1 MEQQIFPLELCG
13 RFYLKS
19 PRSRRPSAIN
29 FIIRFNSKQY
39 KFATHTKIYPT
50 QWNQSLQKAY
60 ISPILTNADN
70 INNSIVNQKIEEI
83 KDRFTKFKLYLCSIA
98 KYNSTDIVKLLLN
111 EFNDMARQKTK
122 KAAEEEQNKF
132 DDIIKVIHD
141 AVYND
146 TTIASGTSDNYIK
159 KGLPALKFY
168 LSYLEDEKNIKVDSF
183 KYFTTEFLTSFA
195 YYIHDNYTYDEGQS
209 YAIPTIN
216 SILKY
221 AKSAII
227 LCARANKYL
236 TEAEINSLKI
246 KLFNDKSSPNHI
258 ALRNDEV
265 MLLYNY
271 KPTCKRD
278 EEVRDIF
285 LLECTFGHR
294 ITDTLRLDERVEEI
308 GGKYYITLAPK
319 KTPNKKVEVGIIF
332 KIAKE
337 ILIDKYHC
345 KLPSITK
352 DMINKNIKR
361 IALEAGI
368 KGEELQSFHYQ
379 GESEPR
385 EVKRSRHECIATHTG
400 RRTFISLLVA
410 RGWNY
415 EQISKFTGQTI
426 KTIGGYDKATNKY
439 IDIYKDLLANRPDE
453 IVQLC
458 DEESNI
464 NHPQQVSLTQTINMD
479 MDELLQLIF
488 RTKDLF
494 SLKALHQNKVDILA
508 LEKTAEINK
517 YLEDINRVEQYK
529 QQILKSFENTP
540 EELKVRLIEILQ
552 ATVLLDPKLN
562 ALKIAITTL
571 QKLGLNCQYSHNTYK
586 YAGKSAREAYIL
598 VTVTPNGDIIIK

>member
-1 MEQQIFPLELCG
+1 MKQQIFPLELYG

-19 PRSRRPSAIN
+19 PRSRRPSALN

-39 KFATHTKIYPT
+39 KFTTHTKIYPT

-70 INNSIVNQKIEEI
+70 LNNSIVNQKIEEI
-83 KDRFTKFKLYLCSIA
+83 KERFAKFKLYLCNIECNSI
-98 KYNSTDIVKLLLN
+98 DLVQLLQN
-111 EFNDMARQKTK
+111 EFNDMAK
-122 KAAEEEQNKF
+122 KKIKRKEEEQSKF
-132 DDIIKVIHD
+132 DDIVKVIHN

-146 TTIASGTSDNYIK
+146 TTISKGTSDNYLN

-168 LSYLEDEKNIKVDSF
+168 LSYLEREEKTKVDNFS
-183 KYFTTEFLTSFA
+183 YFTTEFFNSFA
-195 YYIHDNYTYDEGQS
+195 IYIYNNYTHGDGEQYTIS
-209 YAIPTIN
+209 TIN

-227 LCARANKYL
+227 LCARAHNYL
-236 TEAEINSLKI
+236 TEKEISSLQI
-246 KLFNDKSSPNHI
+246 KLFTDKSSSNHI

-271 KPTCKRD
+271 QPTCKRD

-294 ITDTLRLDERVEEI
+294 ITDILRLNERLDKI
-308 GGKYYITLAPK
+308 GGKYYITISPK

-345 KLPSITK
+345 ALPSITK

-361 IALEAGI
+361 IAFEAGI
-368 KGEELQSFHYQ
+368 QGEELQSFHYQ
-379 GESEPR
+379 GESVPQEI
-385 EVKRSRHECIATHTG
+385 KRPRHECISTHTG
-400 RRTFISLLVA
+400 RRTFVSLLVA

-426 KTIGGYDKATNKY
+426 KMVEHYDKATNKY
-439 IDIYKDLLANRPDE
+439 IDIYKDSLANRPNE

-458 DEESNI
+458 DEENNI
-464 NHPQQVSLTQTINMD
+464 EQVKQTASTKQAKDMN

-494 SLKALHQNKVDILA
+494 ALKALHQNKVDILT

-529 QQILKSFENTP
+529 QQILKFFENTP
-540 EELKVRLIEILQ
+540 EELKAKLIEILRI
-552 ATVLLDPKLN
+552 TILLDPTLN
-562 ALKIAITTL
+562 TLKIVVTAL
-571 QKLGLNCQYSHNTYK
+571 QNLGLNCQYSHNTFK

>member
-1 MEQQIFPLELCG
+1 MKQQIFPLELCG
-13 RFYLKS
+13 RFYLKT
-19 PRSRRPSAIN
+19 PRSKRPSVIT
-29 FIIRFNSKQY
+29 FIIRFKSKQY
-39 KFATHTKIYPT
+39 KFATHTKVYPQ

-60 ISPILTNADN
+60 ISPILTNVDN
-70 INNSIVNQKIEEI
+70 LNNSIVNQKIEEI
-83 KDRFTKFKLYLCSIA
+83 KERFTKFKLYLCSID
-98 KYNSTDIVKLLLN
+98 KYNSTDIDKLLQN
-111 EFNDMARQKTK
+111 EFNDMARRKTK
-122 KAAEEEQNKF
+122 QKEEEQNKF
-132 DDIIKVIHD
+132 DDIVAVIHN

-146 TTIASGTSDNYIK
+146 TTIAKGTSDNYIK

-168 LSYLEDEKNIKVDSF
+168 LSYLEEEENTKVDSF

-195 YYIHDNYTYDEGQS
+195 YYIHDNYTYDGGQS
-209 YAIPTIN
+209 YTISTIN

-221 AKSAII
+221 VKSAII

-236 TEAEINSLKI
+236 TETEISSLTI
-246 KLFNDKSSPNHI
+246 KLFNDKSAPNHI

-271 KPTCKRD
+271 HPTCKRD

-294 ITDTLRLDERVEEI
+294 ITDILRLDERLEEV
-308 GGKYYITLAPK
+308 GGKYYITISPK

-345 KLPSITK
+345 TLPSITK

-368 KGEELQSFHYQ
+368 QGEELQSFHYQ
-379 GESEPR
+379 GESVPQEI
-385 EVKRSRHECIATHTG
+385 KRSRHECISTHTG
-400 RRTFISLLVA
+400 RRTFVSLLVA

-426 KTIGGYDKATNKY
+426 KMVEHYDKATNKY
-439 IDIYKDLLANRPDE
+439 IDIYKDSLVNRPNE

-464 NHPQQVSLTQTINMD
+464 NIPKQVSLAQTKNMD
-479 MDELLQLIF
+479 IDELLQLMF

-494 SLKALHQNKVDILA
+494 ALKALHQNKVDILA

-517 YLEDINRVEQYK
+517 YLEDINRVELYK
-529 QQILKSFENTP
+529 QQILKSFANSP
-540 EELKVRLIEILQ
+540 EELKIKLIEILHV
-552 ATVLLDPKLN
+552 TILLDPKLN
-562 ALKIAITTL
+562 TLKIAITTL

-586 YAGKSAREAYIL
+586 
-598 VTVTPNGDIIIK
+598 

>member
-1 MEQQIFPLELCG
+1 MKQQIFPLELCG
-13 RFYLKS
+13 RFYLKT
-19 PRSRRPSAIN
+19 PRSKRPSVIT
-29 FIIRFNSKQY
+29 FIIRFKSKQY
-39 KFATHTKIYPT
+39 KFATHTKVYPQ

-60 ISPILTNADN
+60 ISPILTNVDN
-70 INNSIVNQKIEEI
+70 LNNSIVNQKIEEI
-83 KDRFTKFKLYLCSIA
+83 KERFTKFKLYLCSID
-98 KYNSTDIVKLLLN
+98 KYNSTDIDKLLQN
-111 EFNDMARQKTK
+111 EFNDMARRKTK
-122 KAAEEEQNKF
+122 QKEEEQNKF
-132 DDIIKVIHD
+132 DDIVAVIHN

-146 TTIASGTSDNYIK
+146 TTIAKGTSDNYIK

-168 LSYLEDEKNIKVDSF
+168 LSYLEEEENTKVDSF

-195 YYIHDNYTYDEGQS
+195 YYIHDNYTYDGGQS
-209 YAIPTIN
+209 YTISTIN

-221 AKSAII
+221 VKSAII

-236 TEAEINSLKI
+236 TETEISSLTI
-246 KLFNDKSSPNHI
+246 KLFNDKSAPNHI

-271 KPTCKRD
+271 HPTCKRD
-278 EEVRDIF
+278 EEAPDIF

-294 ITDTLRLDERVEEI
+294 ITDILRLDERLEEV
-308 GGKYYITLAPK
+308 GGKYYITISPK

-345 KLPSITK
+345 TLPSITK

-368 KGEELQSFHYQ
+368 QGEELQSFHYQ
-379 GESEPR
+379 GESVPQEI
-385 EVKRSRHECIATHTG
+385 KRSRHECISTHTG
-400 RRTFISLLVA
+400 RRTFVSLLVA

-426 KTIGGYDKATNKY
+426 KMVEHYDKATNKY
-439 IDIYKDLLANRPDE
+439 IDIYKDSLVNRPNE

-464 NHPQQVSLTQTINMD
+464 NIPKQVSLAQTKNMD
-479 MDELLQLIF
+479 IDELLQLMF

-494 SLKALHQNKVDILA
+494 ALKALHQNKVDILA

-517 YLEDINRVEQYK
+517 YLEDINRVELYK
-529 QQILKSFENTP
+529 QQILKSFANSP
-540 EELKVRLIEILQ
+540 EELKIKLIEILHV
-552 ATVLLDPKLN
+552 TILLDPKLN
-562 ALKIAITTL
+562 TLKIAITTL

-598 VTVTPNGDIIIK
+598 VTVTPNGNVIIK